1 VLISGRRSWASPFVV
16 LAAFWAIYVFVLP
29 SVLNEKGRTM
39 AMVVVIAAFFVF
51 LVAKVVRTAVNDA
64 ARRFPLLLLAGGMSL
79 WAAGSATVNAA
90 EAFSTVAFPSPG
102 EVLFLLSYGGIAAF
116 LLTEVPRRRRL
127 PPLTLWLETMVICGA
142 VACVAAV
149 VVVTPIS
156 LSFDRGGLAL
166 LLAVL
171 YPLIDLALATMVLG
185 QLLLHQREAT
195 LRTGAMVLGFV
206 LLAAADS
213 SFVLTLGSAS
223 YTSHVSLDVLWGAS
237 FSLIVMAA
245 CMRPGGAPH
254 RAVLERRA
262 RTLLIAGAIALGVLI
277 LSPREG
283 VGWVLVA
290 VAVVTLLSA
299 GARMAV
305 ALRDAQG
312 AAEALRLSRT
322 DELTGLPNRRAVLS
336 DLDAGLREDRP
347 LGFMLLDLD
356 GFKDINDSV
365 GHGTG
370 DALLVLVARR
380 LTEAISSQMSVAR
393 LGGDEFG
400 IIARDDDPG
409 QPGGERA
416 LDSGPAATAPSGRRA
431 AGSPSRHPSAS
442 PSVRR
447 ETPARPTCC
456 AVPMSPCT
464 RRRPVGWGAL
474 LYDLTQD
481 GFSRDR
487 LRRTDDLRRG
497 IRDGQLVMWY
507 QPQIDAATQQV
518 TAVEGLVRWQH
529 PTDGL
534 LAPMT
539 FLPDARRYG
548 LMPELS
554 HWVVSKVVDDA
565 RRWADDGFEF
575 RVAMNCAPPELLG
588 GTLLPLLY
596 EELARA
602 DLPPR
607 RLVVEVTEDSF
618 MADPERA
625 RERLLELRDHGVEI
639 SIDDYGTGF
648 SSLAYLRDLP
658 VQELKIDR
666 SFVATMC
673 TDARSR
679 VIVDTPARWPMAWAC
694 AWWQRVWRTRR
705 PRPPW
710 WRWTSTCSRA
720 TTCPRPCLLPMSRH
734 GCGTG
739 RVPSAVT
746 RQSYPKCPTGV
757 DTAFLAA
764 AAAGTPA
771 CVSRK
776 ASGSGTLMPSSPI
789 PSVTR
794 RCASGARRRCWSS
807 PAAR

>member
-1 VLISGRRSWASPFVV
+1 MQDAAVPAVLTSGRRSWASPFLV
-16 LAAFWAIYVFVLP
+16 LAAFWAIYVFALPKVLD
-29 SVLNEKGRTM
+29 EAGRTM
-39 AMVVVIAAFFVF
+39 AMVVVIAAFFLF
-51 LVAKVVRTAVNDA
+51 LVAKVVRTAVTDA
-64 ARRFPLLLLAGGMSL
+64 ARRLPLLLLAGGMTL
-79 WAAGSATVNAA
+79 WAAGSATVNAT
-90 EAFSTVAFPSPG
+90 EAVSTVSFPSPG

-185 QLLLHQREAT
+185 QLLLHQREPS

-223 YTSHVSLDVLWGAS
+223 YTSNVSLDVLWGAS
-237 FSLIVMAA
+237 FSLIVTAA
-245 CMRPGGAPH
+245 CLRPGAAPH

-277 LSPREG
+277 LSPRDG

-322 DELTGLPNRRAVLS
+322 DELTGLPNRRAILS
-336 DLDAGLREDRP
+336 DLDVALRDDRP

-370 DALLVLVARR
+370 DALLVLIARR
-380 LTEAISSQMSVAR
+380 LTEAMGSHMSVAR

-400 IIARDDDPG
+400 IIARESDPVSLVESAQRIRDLLRQPHQVDGLQVSIEVSIGITVQQADDTG
-409 QPGGERA
+409 
-416 LDSGPAATAPSGRRA
+416 ATDLLRRA
-431 AGSPSRHPSAS
+431 DVAMYEAKA
-442 PSVRR
+442 
-447 ETPARPTCC
+447 AR
-456 AVPMSPCT
+456 V
-464 RRRPVGWGAL
+464 GAL

-487 LRRTDDLRRG
+487 LRRTDDLRGG

-534 LAPMT
+534 LSPIA

-554 HWVVSKVVDDA
+554 HWVVRKVVDDA
-565 RRWADDGFEF
+565 RRWADDGFDF
-575 RVAMNCAPPELLG
+575 RVAVNCAPPELMG

-618 MADPERA
+618 MSDPERA
-625 RERLLELRDHGVEI
+625 RERLLELRDHEVEI

-679 VIVDTPARWPMAWAC
+679 MIVDTTRQLAHGMGLRLVAEGVEDAETAAALVAMDIDVLQGYHLSAPMPAVDVAGWVRDW
-694 AWWQRVWRTRR
+694 
-705 PRPPW
+705 
-710 WRWTSTCSRA
+710 SRA
-720 TTCPRPCLLPMSRH
+720 LSSDPAELPE
-734 GCGTG
+734 
-739 RVPSAVT
+739 
-746 RQSYPKCPTGV
+746 
-757 DTAFLAA
+757 
-764 AAAGTPA
+764 
-771 CVSRK
+771 VSDR
-776 ASGSGTLMPSSPI
+776 G
-789 PSVTR
+789 
-794 RCASGARRRCWSS
+794 
-807 PAAR
+807 

>member
-1 VLISGRRSWASPFVV
+1 VRDAAVPAGVVPGRRSWANPFVV
-16 LAAFWAIYVFVLP
+16 LAAFWVIYVFALP
-29 SVLNEKGRTM
+29 SVLDEAGRTM
-39 AMVVVIAAFFVF
+39 AMVVVIAIFFLF
-51 LVAKVVRTAVNDA
+51 LVAKVVRTAVIDA
-64 ARRFPLLLLAGGMSL
+64 SRRLPLLLLAGGMTL

-90 EAFSTVAFPSPG
+90 EAVSTVTFPSPS

-127 PPLTLWLETMVICGA
+127 PPLTLWLETMVVCGA

-156 LSFDRGGLAL
+156 LSFDRGGLVL

-185 QLLLHQREAT
+185 QLLLHQREPS
-195 LRTGAMVLGFV
+195 LRTGGLVLGFV

-213 SFVLTLGSAS
+213 SFVLTLAS
-223 YTSHVSLDVLWGAS
+223 ESYASDVSLDVLWGAS
-237 FSLIVMAA
+237 FASIVMAA
-245 CMRPGGAPH
+245 CLRPGTAPH
-254 RAVLERRA
+254 PAAKERSA

-312 AAEALRLSRT
+312 AAESLRLSRT

-336 DLDAGLREDRP
+336 DLDVALRDDRP

-370 DALLVLVARR
+370 DALLILVARR
-380 LTEAISSQMSVAR
+380 LSETMGSQMSVAR

-400 IIARDDDPG
+400 IVVRESDPVSLVESAHGIRDLLR
-409 QPGGERA
+409 QPHQVDGLQVSIEVSIGITVRQA
-416 LDSGPAATAPSGRRA
+416 GDTSATDLLRRA
-431 AGSPSRHPSAS
+431 DVAMYEAKASR
-442 PSVRR
+442 V
-447 ETPARPTCC
+447 
-456 AVPMSPCT
+456 
-464 RRRPVGWGAL
+464 GAL

-481 GFSRDR
+481 GFSRVR
-487 LRRTDDLRRG
+487 LRRTDELRHG

-518 TAVEGLVRWQH
+518 TAVEGLLRWQH

-534 LAPMT
+534 LAPVA

-554 HWVVSKVVDDA
+554 HWVVRRVVDDA
-565 RRWADDGFEF
+565 RRWADEGFEF

-596 EELARA
+596 EELERA

-607 RLVVEVTEDSF
+607 RLIVEVTEDSF
-618 MADPERA
+618 MSDPERA
-625 RERLLELRDHGVEI
+625 RERLLELRDHEVEI

-679 VIVDTPARWPMAWAC
+679 VIVDTTRQMAHGMGLRLVAEGVENAETAAALVAMDIDVLQGYHLSAPMPAVDVAGWVRDW
-694 AWWQRVWRTRR
+694 
-705 PRPPW
+705 
-710 WRWTSTCSRA
+710 SRA
-720 TTCPRPCLLPMSRH
+720 LSSDPAQLPE
-734 GCGTG
+734 
-739 RVPSAVT
+739 VPD
-746 RQSYPKCPTGV
+746 RG
-757 DTAFLAA
+757 
-764 AAAGTPA
+764 
-771 CVSRK
+771 
-776 ASGSGTLMPSSPI
+776 
-789 PSVTR
+789 
-794 RCASGARRRCWSS
+794 
-807 PAAR
+807 

>member
-1 VLISGRRSWASPFVV
+1 
-16 LAAFWAIYVFVLP
+16 
-29 SVLNEKGRTM
+29 
-39 AMVVVIAAFFVF
+39 
-51 LVAKVVRTAVNDA
+51 
-64 ARRFPLLLLAGGMSL
+64 
-79 WAAGSATVNAA
+79 
-90 EAFSTVAFPSPG
+90 
-102 EVLFLLSYGGIAAF
+102 
-116 LLTEVPRRRRL
+116 
-127 PPLTLWLETMVICGA
+127 
-142 VACVAAV
+142 
-149 VVVTPIS
+149 
-156 LSFDRGGLAL
+156 
-166 LLAVL
+166 
-171 YPLIDLALATMVLG
+171 
-185 QLLLHQREAT
+185 
-195 LRTGAMVLGFV
+195 
-206 LLAAADS
+206 
-213 SFVLTLGSAS
+213 
-223 YTSHVSLDVLWGAS
+223 
-237 FSLIVMAA
+237 
-245 CMRPGGAPH
+245 
-254 RAVLERRA
+254 
-262 RTLLIAGAIALGVLI
+262 
-277 LSPREG
+277 
-283 VGWVLVA
+283 
-290 VAVVTLLSA
+290 
-299 GARMAV
+299 MAV

-336 DLDAGLREDRP
+336 DLDAGLRDDRP

-400 IIARDDDPG
+400 IIARDDDPVSLVESAHWIRDLLR
-409 QPGGERA
+409 QPHQVDG
-416 LDSGPAATAPSGRRA
+416 LQVSIAASIGITVRQAGDTGATDLLRRA
-431 AGSPSRHPSAS
+431 DVAMYEAKASR
-442 PSVRR
+442 V
-447 ETPARPTCC
+447 
-456 AVPMSPCT
+456 
-464 RRRPVGWGAL
+464 GAL
-474 LYDLTQD
+474 LYDLAQD
-481 GFSRDR
+481 GFSRAR

-625 RERLLELRDHGVEI
+625 RQRLLELRDHEVEI

-679 VIVDTPARWPMAWAC
+679 VIVDTTRQMAHGMGLRLVAEGVENAETAAALVAMDIDVLQGYHLSAPMPAADVAAW
-694 AWWQRVWRTRR
+694 VWD
-705 PRPPW
+705 W
-710 WRWTSTCSRA
+710 SRA
-720 TTCPRPCLLPMSRH
+720 LSTDPAELPE
-734 GCGTG
+734 
-739 RVPSAVT
+739 
-746 RQSYPKCPTGV
+746 
-757 DTAFLAA
+757 
-764 AAAGTPA
+764 
-771 CVSRK
+771 VSDR
-776 ASGSGTLMPSSPI
+776 G
-789 PSVTR
+789 
-794 RCASGARRRCWSS
+794 
-807 PAAR
+807 